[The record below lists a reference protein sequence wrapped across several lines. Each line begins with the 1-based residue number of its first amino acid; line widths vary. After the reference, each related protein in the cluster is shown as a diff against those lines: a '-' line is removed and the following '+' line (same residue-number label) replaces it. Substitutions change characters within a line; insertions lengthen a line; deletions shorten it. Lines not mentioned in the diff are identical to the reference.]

1 MFIFFIF
8 SKTNLIKYFWKKF
21 RLQVIYNI
29 SINIIILVLQP
40 FRIFSNRL
48 NDFFKDRLSSL
59 KSIEQKI
66 KPNDKT
72 IWFHVA
78 SLGEFEQIKPI
89 IKELKT
95 ENHEL
100 KILISFFSPSGFK
113 ASLKYSL
120 AERVYLPMDTKEN
133 AKSFIN
139 KINPN
144 VAVFVKNDI
153 WTNYLIELKK
163 KEIPIYSISS
173 KFHKSQF
180 YFKIYGKWFLNNL
193 KQIDYFFVQDNN
205 SKGILNLNNI
215 NNVSVTGDTR
225 IDRVK
230 DIAKQDKEFNSIEM
244 FVNNDFCFIAGSSWE
259 SDNTIFIKSIV
270 QRSNLKTII
279 APHNIVDSEIKTL
292 EKMTQSLSV
301 RYSRIDTDL
310 DPSKKIL
317 IIDSIGSLKYLY
329 KFADIAYIGGGMGNL
344 GLHNILEAAV
354 FGIPIIIGKNFK
366 GFSEAE
372 ELVKLGGVKSIN
384 SEIEFEDIFNNLISN
399 KTITERM
406 GKINKDYIYSNSG
419 GSEKIIK
426 ALKESLV

>member
-1 MFIFFIF
+1 MH
-8 SKTNLIKYFWKKF
+8 S
-21 RLQVIYNI
+21 IYNI

-40 FRIFSNRL
+40 FRIFSKKL
-48 NDFFKDRLSSL
+48 NIFFRDRASSL
-59 KSIEQKI
+59 KLIEKKI
-66 KPNDKT
+66 QPNDKT

-95 ENHEL
+95 ENHKL

-113 ASLKYSL
+113 ASLNYSL
-120 AERVYLPMDTKEN
+120 AERVYLPLDTKGN
-133 AKSFIN
+133 AKNFIK

-163 KEIPIYSISS
+163 NEIPIFSISS

-180 YFKIYGKWFLNNL
+180 YFKVYGKWFFNKL
-193 KQIDYFFVQDNN
+193 KQIDYFFVQDNT
-205 SKGILNLNNI
+205 SKELLNLNNI
-215 NNVSVTGDTR
+215 DNVSITGDTR

-230 DIAKQDKEFNSIEM
+230 EIVKEDKQFTSIER
-244 FVNNDFCFIAGSSWE
+244 FINNDICFIAGSSWE
-259 SDNTIFIKSIV
+259 TDYTIFLKSIV
-270 QRSNLKTII
+270 KRSNLKTII
-279 APHNIVDSEIKTL
+279 APHNIIDSEIRNL
-292 EKMTQSLSV
+292 EKMTPSLSV
-301 RYSRIDTDL
+301 RYSRIDRDL
-310 DPSKKIL
+310 DPSKRIL
-317 IIDSIGSLKYLY
+317 IIDSIGSLKHLY
-329 KFADIAYIGGGMGNL
+329 KFADISYVGGGMGNK

-399 KTITERM
+399 KAILEKM

-426 ALKESLV
+426 ALRESLM

>member
-1 MFIFFIF
+1 MH
-8 SKTNLIKYFWKKF
+8 S
-21 RLQVIYNI
+21 IYNI

-40 FRIFSNRL
+40 FRIFSKKL
-48 NDFFKDRLSSL
+48 NIFFRDRASSL
-59 KSIEQKI
+59 KLIEKKI
-66 KPNDKT
+66 QPNDKT

-95 ENHEL
+95 ENHKL

-113 ASLKYSL
+113 ASLNYSL
-120 AERVYLPMDTKEN
+120 AERVYLPLDTKGN
-133 AKSFIN
+133 AKNFIK

-163 KEIPIYSISS
+163 NEIPIFSISS

-180 YFKIYGKWFLNNL
+180 YFKIYGKWFFNKL
-193 KQIDYFFVQDNN
+193 KQIDYFFVQDNT
-205 SKGILNLNNI
+205 SKELLNLNNI
-215 NNVSVTGDTR
+215 DNVSVTGDTR

-230 DIAKQDKEFNSIEM
+230 EIVKEDKQFTSIER
-244 FVNNDFCFIAGSSWE
+244 FINNDICFIAGSSWQE
-259 SDNTIFIKSIV
+259 DYTIFLKSII
-270 QRSNLKTII
+270 QRSKLKTII
-279 APHNIVDSEIKTL
+279 APHNIVDSEIRNL
-292 EKMTQSLSV
+292 EKMTKSLSI
-301 RYSRIDTDL
+301 RYSRIDRDL
-310 DPSKKIL
+310 DPGKKIL
-317 IIDSIGSLKYLY
+317 IIDSIGSLKHLY
-329 KFADIAYIGGGMGNL
+329 KFADIAYVGGGMGNQ

-354 FGIPIIIGKNFK
+354 FEIPIIIGKNFK

-399 KTITERM
+399 KAILEKM

-426 ALKESLV
+426 ALRESLM

>member
-1 MFIFFIF
+1 M
-8 SKTNLIKYFWKKF
+8 YF
-21 RLQVIYNI
+21 IYNI

-40 FRIFSNRL
+40 FRIFSKRL
-48 NDFFKDRLSSL
+48 NDFFKDRASSL

-89 IKELKT
+89 VKKLKLQ
-95 ENHEL
+95 EHKL
-100 KILISFFSPSGFK
+100 KILISFFSPSGYK
-113 ASLKYSL
+113 ASLSYSL
-120 AERVYLPMDTKEN
+120 AERIYLPMDTKEN
-133 AKSFIN
+133 AISFIN

-153 WTNYLIELKK
+153 WTNYLIELNKS
-163 KEIPIYSISS
+163 EIPIFSISS

-180 YFKIYGKWFLNNL
+180 YFKVYGKWFFNKL
-193 KQIDYFFVQDNN
+193 KQIDYFFVQDNS
-205 SKGILNLNNI
+205 SKELLNLNNI
-215 NNVSVTGDTR
+215 DNVSITGDTR

-230 DIAKQDKEFNSIEM
+230 EIAKEDKKFTSIER
-244 FVNNDFCFIAGSSWE
+244 FINKDICFIAGSSWE
-259 SDNTIFIKSIV
+259 TDYTIFLKSIV
-270 QRSNLKTII
+270 KRSNLKTII
-279 APHNIVDSEIKTL
+279 APHNIIDSEIRNL
-292 EKMTQSLSV
+292 EKMTPSLSV
-301 RYSRIDTDL
+301 RYSRIDRDL
-310 DPSKKIL
+310 DPSKRIL
-317 IIDSIGSLKYLY
+317 IIDSIGSLKHLY
-329 KFADIAYIGGGMGNL
+329 KFADISYVGGGMGNK

-399 KTITERM
+399 KAILEKM
-406 GKINKDYIYSNSG
+406 GKINKDYISSNSG

-426 ALKESLV
+426 ALKESLM

>member
-1 MFIFFIF
+1 MHF
-8 SKTNLIKYFWKKF
+8 
-21 RLQVIYNI
+21 IYNI
-29 SINIIILVLQP
+29 SINIIIIVLQP
-40 FRIFSNRL
+40 FRIFSNRV
-48 NDFFKDRLSSL
+48 NDFFKDRASSL
-59 KSIEQKI
+59 NIIEQKI

-89 IKELKT
+89 VKELKS
-95 ENHEL
+95 EDHKL
-100 KILISFFSPSGFK
+100 KILISFFSPSGFQ
-113 ASLKYSL
+113 ASSNYSL
-120 AERVYLPMDTKEN
+120 AERVYLPLDTKGN
-133 AKSFIN
+133 AKNFIK

-163 KEIPIYSISS
+163 SEIPIFSISS

-180 YFKIYGKWFLNNL
+180 YFKVYGKWFFNKL
-193 KQIDYFFVQDNN
+193 KQIDYFFVQDNS
-205 SKGILNLNNI
+205 SKELLNLNNI
-215 NNVSVTGDTR
+215 DNVSITGDTR

-230 DIAKQDKEFNSIEM
+230 EIAKEDKKFTSIER
-244 FVNNDFCFIAGSSWE
+244 FINKDICFIAGSSWE
-259 SDNTIFIKSIV
+259 TDYTIFLKSIV
-270 QRSNLKTII
+270 KRSNLKTII
-279 APHNIVDSEIKTL
+279 APHNIIDSEIRNL
-292 EKMTQSLSV
+292 EKMTPSLSV
-301 RYSRIDTDL
+301 RYSRIDRDL
-310 DPSKKIL
+310 DPSKRIL
-317 IIDSIGSLKYLY
+317 IIDSIGLLKHLY
-329 KFADIAYIGGGMGNL
+329 KFADISYVGGGMGNK

-399 KTITERM
+399 KAILEKM
-406 GKINKDYIYSNSG
+406 GKINKDYISSNSG

-426 ALKESLV
+426 ALKESLM

>member
-1 MFIFFIF
+1 M
-8 SKTNLIKYFWKKF
+8 
-21 RLQVIYNI
+21 QVIYNI

-384 SEIEFEDIFNNLISN
+384 SEIEFEDIFYNLISN
-399 KTITERM
+399 KTLIERM

>member
-1 MFIFFIF
+1 LHF
-8 SKTNLIKYFWKKF
+8 
-21 RLQVIYNI
+21 IYNI

-40 FRIFSNRL
+40 LRIFSKKVNV
-48 NDFFKDRLSSL
+48 FFKDRASSL
-59 KSIEQKI
+59 KLIEKKI
-66 KPNDKT
+66 QPNDKT

-95 ENHEL
+95 ENNKL

-113 ASLKYSL
+113 ASLNYSL
-120 AERVYLPMDTKEN
+120 AERVYLPLDTKGN
-133 AKSFIN
+133 VKNFIN

-180 YFKIYGKWFLNNL
+180 YFKIYGKWFLNKL

-205 SKGILNLNNI
+205 SKELLNLNNI
-215 NNVSVTGDTR
+215 DNVSVTGDTR

-230 DIAKQDKEFNSIEM
+230 EIARENKKFDSIQR
-244 FVNNDFCFIAGSSWE
+244 FINNDICFIAGSSWDI
-259 SDNTIFIKSIV
+259 DNAIFLNSILET
-270 QRSNLKTII
+270 SNLKTII
-279 APHNIVDSEIKTL
+279 APHNIVESEIKTL
-292 EKMTQSLSV
+292 EEKTQSLSV
-301 RYSRIDTDL
+301 RYSRIDQDL
-310 DPSKKIL
+310 DHSKKII
-317 IIDSIGSLKYLY
+317 IIDSVGSLKHLY
-329 KFADIAYIGGGMGNL
+329 KFTDIAYIGGAMGNS

-354 FGIPIIIGKNFK
+354 FGIPIIIGKNYK

-372 ELVKLGGVKSIN
+372 DLVKLGGAKSVN
-384 SEIEFEDIFNNLISN
+384 SEIEFKEIFNNLIAN
-399 KTITERM
+399 KAIREKL
-406 GKINKDYIYSNSG
+406 GKINKEYVYSNSG

-426 ALKESLV
+426 ALKKA